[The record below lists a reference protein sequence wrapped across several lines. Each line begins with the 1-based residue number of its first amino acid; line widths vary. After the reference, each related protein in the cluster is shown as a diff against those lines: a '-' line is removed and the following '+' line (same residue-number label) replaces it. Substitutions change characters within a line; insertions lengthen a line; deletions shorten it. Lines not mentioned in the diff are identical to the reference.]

1 MDQEQDKPAPAEQPN
16 TVFPTAGDKAESRR
30 LRHSFRFCVMTVV
43 AFTGVLWI
51 SEKYMR
57 YDLAESQYIAA
68 LTLEPESA
76 RAVLRQ
82 VVKRDAENHETPTPQ
97 YLAALA
103 AREESDMVLPAYER
117 AYKASPNSA
126 AVATLYGCRLFQ
138 AERYADAR
146 ERFREAG
153 LQPGKNSLPRYLE
166 AAALAHLVSG
176 ESDLSESLTLVA
188 KTDSTDWEVSLPQP
202 VWSAALPSRGYWY
215 EKLRRQIADE
225 CCTPL
230 YRFSDL
236 LIAKA
241 KKQIALR
248 QPQYW
253 DSWLENLQ
261 TMGERVAF
269 TGDPS
274 AVKTT
279 AGIQIQLAAL
289 EQREAIATLEGKP
302 APELVE
308 RRTKLN
314 TAMDTINQFETKRD
328 ALIARD
334 MATQAMPLFLG
345 LKTLGLGLF
354 WFMLAYA
361 LAKLYRVDRR
371 WGALPHGRSMM
382 RVSAAGFVVLLVLL
396 AIISG
401 RELFAESAAA
411 IPVAGNLPP
420 VPVVAGVLAITWWVV
435 SLALLVFG
443 FVYAYW
449 RMAAYDKVL
458 HEGPAGEGMQQPP
471 RPPRLRQELYFSFLR
486 RYYGI
491 MAGMLACLFC
501 TWAILFRVF
510 TSLYPWQIKLLT
522 TGLAD
527 EEAKMIK
534 LVLGMLQAGVQ

>member
-1 MDQEQDKPAPAEQPN
+1 MDQEQDNAAPAEHQGVP
-16 TVFPTAGDKAESRR
+16 VFPTAGAKAESRR

-43 AFTGVLWI
+43 AFTGMLWV

-82 VVKRDAENHETPTPQ
+82 VVKRDAEKHDPPTPQ

-103 AREESDMVLPAYER
+103 AREESDLVLPVYER

-126 AVATLYGCRLFQ
+126 GVATLYGCRLFQ

-153 LQPGKNSLPRYLE
+153 LQPGKNVLPRYLE
-166 AAALAHLVSG
+166 AAALAHLTPG
-176 ESDLSESLTLVA
+176 DSDLSESLTLMA
-188 KTDSTDWEVSLPQP
+188 KTNSTDWEVSLPQP
-202 VWSAALPSRGYWY
+202 VWSGALPSRGYWY

-225 CCTPL
+225 CCAPL

-253 DSWLENLQ
+253 DSWLETLQ
-261 TMGERVAF
+261 TMGERLAF
-269 TGDPS
+269 TGEPS
-274 AVKTT
+274 TVKAT

-289 EQREAIATLEGKP
+289 EQREAIRTLEDSP
-302 APELVE
+302 STDLAQ

-314 TAMDTINQFETKRD
+314 SAMEAVNTFETQRD
-328 ALIARD
+328 ARIARD
-334 MATQAMPLFLG
+334 MAAQTMPLFLG
-345 LKTLGLGLF
+345 LKTMGLGLF
-354 WFMLAYA
+354 WFVLAYA
-361 LAKLYRVDRR
+361 ASKLCRVDRR
-371 WGALPHGRSMM
+371 WGALAHSRSMM
-382 RVSAAGFVVLLVLL
+382 RVSAGGFVVMLALL

-401 RELFAESAAA
+401 IDLSAQSAAA
-411 IPVAGNLPP
+411 ITVADHLPP
-420 VPVVAGVLAITWWVV
+420 VPVLAGALGMTWWVT
-435 SLALLVFG
+435 SLALLGFG
-443 FVYAYW
+443 LLYAYW
-449 RMAAYDKVL
+449 RMTAYDRGFAQASP
-458 HEGPAGEGMQQPP
+458 EATAA
-471 RPPRLRQELYFSFLR
+471 RPPQFRQAVYLSFLR

-491 MAGMLACLFC
+491 MAGLLACLFC
-501 TWAILFRVF
+501 TWALLFRVF

-527 EEAKMIK
+527 EEAKVIK
-534 LVLGMLQAGVQ
+534 LLLGMLQTGIQ